1 MHRIFYE
8 LHPAIQRIA
17 LSHPSGSHTPLNTI
31 KRNYRRIKTLR
42 NILKQQQPEVAL
54 AMMIDANVLLA
65 MAAKG
70 LGITVIGS
78 EHNHPPMLPVGSV
91 REWLRRHT
99 YGHLDAVTAL
109 TTESADWLKKQTNA
123 KDVPIIANAVT
134 LSYTIA
140 FAQSFVPDWS
150 SNRFNL
156 IAVGRLAP
164 EKGFE
169 RLLSAFTE
177 LVAQFPDWHLTILGE
192 GVARDALEKRR
203 SALDL
208 EQCVSLPGVVGNLG
222 DWYAAADLYVMSSL
236 SEGFPNTLCEAMA
249 YGLPIVSVD
258 CDTGPR
264 NIIRHEVD
272 GLLVPQNNHGALV
285 EALATLM
292 SDKALRQQYATRAIE
307 IRERL
312 SMEKN
317 CWDVGNR
324 CLSNLR
330 GRLMNNRPDLCIIV
344 ESAATADP
352 EGLNSHSSFR
362 TKETMQETHFRH
374 SCERDCAR
382 NPPRFTLAE
391 NPTP

>member
-1 MHRIFYE
+1 MHLLISIYSLTSGGAERVTANLANYWAEKGWRITLVTMIGDAPDFYE

-134 LSYTIA
+134 YPIPSH
-140 FAQSFVPDWS
+140 SPKVRPDWS

-156 IAVGRLAP
+156 IAVGRLVP
-164 EKGFE
+164 QKGFE

-192 GVARDALEKRR
+192 GAERDALEKRR

-208 EQCVSLPGVVGNLG
+208 EQCVSLPGAVGNLG
-222 DWYAAADLYVMSSL
+222 DWYAAADLYVMTSL
-236 SEGFPNTLCEAMA
+236 SEGFGNTLCEAMA
-249 YGLPIVSVD
+249 YGLPVVSVD

-272 GLLVPQNNHGALV
+272 GLLVPQNNQGALV

-292 SDKALRQQYATRAIE
+292 SDKTLRQQYATRAIE

-312 SMEKN
+312 SMEKIAGM
-317 CWDVGNR
+317 WEQVFVKLAGQ
-324 CLSNLR
+324 
-330 GRLMNNRPDLCIIV
+330 
-344 ESAATADP
+344 AD
-352 EGLNSHSSFR
+352 E
-362 TKETMQETHFRH
+362 
-374 SCERDCAR
+374 
-382 NPPRFTLAE
+382 
-391 NPTP
+391 